1 MSHRVASQATSDLD
15 DIWHYVAKESG
26 SSEVANRLV
35 HSITD
40 RFLLL
45 SRHPYLGRSREDDF
59 GIGRRSFAVGEYV
72 IVYRV
77 ENKNDVL
84 ILRVAHG
91 RRDIDAWF
99 EN

>member
-1 MSHRVASQATSDLD
+1 MSHRVAQYAAADLD
-15 DIWHYVAKESG
+15 DIWYYVAKESG
-26 SSEVANRLV
+26 STEIASRLID
-35 HSITD
+35 SLTN

-59 GIGRRSFAVGEYV
+59 GIGLRSFSVGEYV

-77 ENKNDVL
+77 ENNNDVL